1 MRVLIAGCGYVGTV
15 FGQLLAKQG
24 HTAFGMRRNPAL
36 LPDGIDG
43 IRGDLRDLHSLKNL
57 PEALDAVVFCASAG
71 GFSERTYRSTY
82 VDGTRNLLDAVKGKT
97 KEICRTVFVSST
109 GVYGQQNGEWVNEDS
124 ETTPLNFSGK
134 IMLEGEAIVKANC
147 SLPLILRFGG
157 IYGPGRDRL
166 VRLVRGGDLT
176 VKEDSRYTNR
186 IYRDDGAAAIL
197 HLLTRKADHT
207 IYNVVDEYPASYR
220 EVIGWIAKRL
230 SVELPSEIGGDD
242 TVTVRGGNKRVSS
255 ARLLSSGFRFQYPD
269 FRSGYTEILLR
280 EMEERE
286 REHNPIQ
293 NGDT

>member
-36 LPDGIDG
+36 LPDEIDG
-43 IRGDLRDLHSLKNL
+43 IRGDLQDPHSLKNL

-82 VDGTRNLLDAVKGKT
+82 VDGTRNLLDAVKGKM
-97 KEICRTVFVSST
+97 KETCRTVFVSST

-134 IMLEGEAIVKANC
+134 IMLEGEAIVKSNC

-176 VKEDSRYTNR
+176 VMEDSRYTNR

-197 HLLTRKADHT
+197 HLLTGKADHT

-220 EVIGWIAKRL
+220 EVIGWIAKQL
-230 SVELPSEIGGDD
+230 SVELPPTISEDQEIAK
-242 TVTVRGGNKRVSS
+242 RGGNKRVSGK
-255 ARLLSSGFRFQYPD
+255 RLASSGFLFKYPD
-269 FRSGYTEILLR
+269 FRSGYTEVMLR
-280 EMEERE
+280 EMEERG
-286 REHNPIQ
+286 RGHNAI
-293 NGDT
+293 